1 MKENLNFCF
10 TLNNTIYMFI
20 MTKEMNGGSENGEV
34 ITIELNR
41 SSNNTTNKKVLV
53 KKIIIEGSTP
63 EFQMKGS
70 PGMTEQEQLDFV
82 RTWLKVVHGHD
93 GQSLLMRR
101 CWCWIRSLEL
111 SCLNIPDGVKS
122 FIGIFDHYF
131 NEVWFKDLRRRHKD
145 LICECS

>member
-10 TLNNTIYMFI
+10 TLNNTIYMFNI
-20 MTKEMNGGSENGEV
+20 TKEMNEDSENGEV
-34 ITIELNR
+34 ITIELNT
-41 SSNNTTNKKVLV
+41 SNNTTNKKVLV

-131 NEVWFKDLRRRHKD
+131 NEVWFQDLRRRHKE